1 LKKAEKRHK
10 KSHLIGIKEMIFTVS
25 RGPWKKTFPAQDA
38 APEIL
43 TTVEVA
49 NLLRITPE
57 GVCNMAKR
65 RELPAAKLGKVWRY
79 RRSDIMDYLDK
90 KIMEGESA

>member
-1 LKKAEKRHK
+1 
-10 KSHLIGIKEMIFTVS
+10 MS
-25 RGPWKKTFPAQDA
+25 RGPWKKAFPAQDA

-49 NLLRITPE
+49 TLLRITPE

>member
-1 LKKAEKRHK
+1 
-10 KSHLIGIKEMIFTVS
+10 MITVS
-25 RGPWKKTFPAQDA
+25 RGPWKNCQSVVQTKEPD
-38 APEIL
+38 IL

-49 NLLRITPE
+49 NLLRLTPE